1 MAVTDNQDIDQEEL
15 TPEELAELMGAYKKE
30 LAHLYKVSSAKRAL
44 LARRGGPGLSA
55 MLRQCDEEMRADIDG
70 LKRKYGIHY

>member
-1 MAVTDNQDIDQEEL
+1 MDENETKQEEL

-30 LAHLYKVSSAKRAL
+30 LAHLYKVSSARRAL
-44 LARRGGPGLSA
+44 LVRRKGPGLSEQI
-55 MLRQCDEEMRADIDG
+55 RKCDEEMRADIEE

>member
-1 MAVTDNQDIDQEEL
+1 MSDETKREQEEL
-15 TPEELAELMGAYKKE
+15 TAEELAELMSAYKKE

-44 LARRGGPGLSA
+44 LARRGGPGLPQ
-55 MLRQCDEEMRADIDG
+55 MLKQCDEDMRADIDD

>member
-1 MAVTDNQDIDQEEL
+1 MTDNQEKDQEEL

-44 LARRGGPGLSA
+44 LARRGGPDLSA
-55 MLRQCDEEMRADIDG
+55 MLRRCDEEMRADIDE